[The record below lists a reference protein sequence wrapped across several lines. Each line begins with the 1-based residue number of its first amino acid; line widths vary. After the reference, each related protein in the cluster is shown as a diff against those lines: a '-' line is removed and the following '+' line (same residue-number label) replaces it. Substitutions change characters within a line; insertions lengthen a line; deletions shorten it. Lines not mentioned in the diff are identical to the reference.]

1 MRLTATIKG
10 MVFGPVLACFIL
22 AGSAKAGNVAAPGAV
37 FYVDATGELVKREV
51 TLTVP
56 EKGQGEVS
64 LSSAK
69 WSASTTRFLTTKY
82 HGRTVFYVVFDD
94 VGPKH
99 KSLLLRGTYLRGS
112 NLAAYWGDLYT
123 GHCPEGVSLESCAT
137 AEGAAGRRHWD
148 HVGGFHFKAPVTG
161 GTPAPQPAP
170 ADGDLSEIF
179 ESDFGN

>member
-1 MRLTATIKG
+1 
-10 MVFGPVLACFIL
+10 MVFGPVLACFVL
-22 AGSAKAGNVAAPGAV
+22 AGSAKAVGVTAPGAV
-37 FYVDATGELVKREV
+37 FYIDAAGELVKRDV

-56 EKGQGEVS
+56 VQGQGEVS

-112 NLAAYWGDLYT
+112 NLAAYWGDMYT
-123 GHCPEGVSLESCAT
+123 GHCPEGVSLESCAP
-137 AEGAAGRRHWD
+137 AQGAGGHRHWD

-170 ADGDLSEIF
+170 ADVDLTELF
-179 ESDFGN
+179 GTDFSD